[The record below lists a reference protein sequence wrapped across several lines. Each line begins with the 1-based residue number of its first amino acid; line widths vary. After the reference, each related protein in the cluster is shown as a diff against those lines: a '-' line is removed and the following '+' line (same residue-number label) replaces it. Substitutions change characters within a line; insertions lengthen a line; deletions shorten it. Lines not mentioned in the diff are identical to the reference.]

1 MITFDQ
7 ATVDSSGAF
16 LIGEL
21 ERLDQ
26 TLNLPLVGYTWTR
39 DIQLRE
45 DVSIADDIS
54 SWTNTSFA
62 AAGTGANPNGKNW
75 VGKDST
81 AIAGVNVDIGKSGNP
96 LNLWGMELGWTV
108 IELQAAQQVGRP
120 IDTQKYDG
128 MQLKWQMDNDEQVYV
143 GDSALNLKGLVTL
156 DGVPVNNAAKTW
168 ATSTP
173 DEIRASINQVLSDA
187 WAASGY
193 SVVPSDLLIPPEQ
206 FALLSSII
214 VSSAGTE
221 TIVQAVNACLQY
233 TNWYGLVVADDVVSG
248 GDVLDADDVIEV
260 AKLIEASSLSR
271 IFGVT
276 SANADIISTTS
287 TTDVASKLKAG
298 KYSRTFVQY
307 SSSSPYAAVSAFGRA
322 FTVNFNG
329 SNTTITLKFKQEPSV
344 TYETLTVGQA
354 AAVDAKNANVFV
366 YYANDTAILQ
376 QGVMANGDFFDERHG
391 LDWLQNYIQ
400 TNLYNLLY
408 TSTTKIPQTDAGVT
422 RLLSNVEQSMDQSVT
437 NGLVAAGV
445 WNGGPIGQLNSGDTL
460 TKGYYVYA
468 QPLSEQAQADR
479 EARKAPLIQVACKLA
494 GAVHYADVQ
503 INVVR

>member
-1 MITFDQ
+1 MTQ
-7 ATVDSSGAF
+7 G
-16 LIGEL
+16 
-21 ERLDQ
+21 
-26 TLNLPLVGYTWTR
+26 LP
-39 DIQLRE
+39 
-45 DVSIADDIS
+45 VS
-54 SWTNTSFA
+54 N
-62 AAGTGANPNGKNW
+62 
-75 VGKDST
+75 V
-81 AIAGVNVDIGKSGNP
+81 VNVDVIISPKAATGRNFGA
-96 LNLWGMELGWTV
+96 LLILGSSTV
-108 IELQAAQQVGRP
+108 IPVQERVRLYASVEDIGEDFGVDSPEYEAAQVFFSQSP
-120 IDTQKYDG
+120 KPT
-128 MQLKWQMDNDEQVYV
+128 QVYV
-143 GDSALNLKGLVTL
+143 GRW
-156 DGVPVNNAAKTW
+156 AKT
-168 ATSTP
+168 
-173 DEIRASINQVLSDA
+173 
-187 WAASGY
+187 
-193 SVVPSDLLIPPEQ
+193 
-206 FALLSSII
+206 LSS
-214 VSSAGTE
+214 SESGDTE

-233 TNWYGLVVADDVVSG
+233 TNWYGLVVADDVVAG

-276 SANADIISTTS
+276 SADAEIISTTS

-298 KYSRTFVQY
+298 KYARTFIQY
-307 SSSSPYAAVSAFGRA
+307 STSSPYAAVSAFGRA

-354 AAVDAKNANVFV
+354 AAVDTKNANVFV

-391 LDWLQNYIQ
+391 LDWLQNYVQ